1 MTDKIKAFW
10 DNQAKEHGASD
21 LATAPD
27 HYYREKEIAEIIAL
41 LRDGDSILDVGCG
54 NGYSTLQFAKACPS
68 SPIIG
73 VDYSKAMI
81 EQAIMNADNKGGIS
95 FVVGN
100 ILDLVDLLPS
110 RYDTIVCTRCLINLD
125 SWHEQQ
131 EAILQ
136 IKHSLKPGGRLILV
150 ENTLEGLVNLNN
162 LRRHFDLPLIEQRWH
177 NHYLPQT
184 WLEDFL
190 ADNFTVERAEN
201 IGSTYYLISRGVYA
215 KISQLEGREPQY
227 DSVFNKI
234 AADLPNLGG
243 GYSPNMLYVC
253 RKQ

>member
-27 HYYREKEIAEIIAL
+27 HYYREKEIVEIIAL

-54 NGYSTLQFAKACPS
+54 NGYATFKFAEACPT
-68 SPIIG
+68 SPIVG
-73 VDYSKAMI
+73 VDYSEAMI
-81 EQAIMNADNKGGIS
+81 ERANKNAIGGMAFI
-95 FVVGN
+95 VGN
-100 ILDLVDLLPS
+100 VLELASIFAAA
-110 RYDTIVCTRCLINLD
+110 RYDTIICTRCLINLD
-125 SWHEQQ
+125 SWHDQQ

-136 IKHSLKPGGRLILV
+136 IKHSLKPGGQLILV
-150 ENTLEGLVNLNN
+150 ENTIEGLVNLNN

-177 NHYLPQT
+177 NHYLPQAQ
-184 WLEDFL
+184 LEDFL
-190 ADNFTVERAEN
+190 AEHFYVTDLQN
-201 IGSTYYLISRGVYA
+201 IGSTYYLISRVVYA

-243 GYSPNMLYVC
+243 NYSPNMLYVC
-253 RKQ
+253 RKR